1 MKRLHKVL
9 QFFANILG
17 VRFIRTESYNVYAAR
32 MEFWEYMRKFQVELE
47 RLKLK
52 KNILGGSRSQLG
64 ADFVALN
71 LFGSKGFFVE
81 FGAANGL
88 ENSNTY
94 LLEQSGWTGILAE
107 PSELNLKS
115 LQFNRNSIIDN
126 RAVWS
131 TSNTLLAFMDVNPT
145 RSSQNSSLLGFENEN
160 FRTSGS
166 RTYQVN
172 TVSLN
177 DLLEGHG
184 APEFIE
190 FLSIDTEGS
199 ELSILEA
206 FDFQKHQFGLIA
218 IEIDSDE
225 KRRVSIA
232 NLLTKEGYVRHFQEF
247 SRWDDWYVHQS
258 LLIR

>member
-1 MKRLHKVL
+1 MKKVI
-9 QFFANILG
+9 QKFASLFG
-17 VRFIRTESYNVYAAR
+17 VRFIRTEIWRDYAAR
-32 MEFWEYMRKFQVELE
+32 KVFWEAMREFIKEME
-47 RLKLK
+47 RLHLK
-52 KNILGGSRSQLG
+52 QNILEDSRSQLG

-81 FGAANGL
+81 FGAADGL

-107 PSELNLKS
+107 PSELNLENLKI
-115 LQFNRNSIIDN
+115 NRNSILDH

-131 TSNTLLAFMDVNPT
+131 SSNESLSFIDVNPT

-160 FRTSGS
+160 FRSTDF
-166 RTYQVN
+166 RTYQVK

-177 DLLEGHG
+177 DLLEEHG

-199 ELSILEA
+199 ELSILES
-206 FDFQKHQFGLIA
+206 FNFQKHQFGLIA

-225 KRRVSIA
+225 KRRVSIE
-232 NLLTKEGYVRHFQEF
+232 NLLTKEGYVRHFEEF
-247 SRWDDWYVHQS
+247 SIWDDWYVHRS